1 MKKRLTK
8 VGLPVTIKLVKEST
22 DNQAKKPAAAL
33 PPFKLTPDKP
43 GQNPRIYSR
52 EQAAADWKMVE
63 AQLEARG
70 ITSGF

>member
-1 MKKRLTK
+1 MSEEKQKDTQNNASKKVDAQK
-8 VGLPVTIKLVKEST
+8 
-22 DNQAKKPAAAL
+22 L

-63 AQLEARG
+63 ARLEARG

>member
-1 MKKRLTK
+1 MSDKPEGKDQQSQPT
-8 VGLPVTIKLVKEST
+8 E
-22 DNQAKKPAAAL
+22 KPAAVI
-33 PPFKLTPDKP
+33 PPFKLTPDNP

-63 AQLEARG
+63 ARLEARG

>member
-1 MKKRLTK
+1 MSEKPKRK
-8 VGLPVTIKLVKEST
+8 
-22 DNQAKKPAAAL
+22 DQQNQPTKKPAAVI

-43 GQNPRIYSR
+43 GQNPRIYSN

-63 AQLEARG
+63 ARLEARG

>member
-1 MKKRLTK
+1 MSEEKPTD
-8 VGLPVTIKLVKEST
+8 TQDIAKEKA
-22 DNQAKKPAAAL
+22 DAKKL

-43 GQNPRIYSR
+43 GQNPKIYSD

-63 AQLEARG
+63 ARLEARG

>member
-1 MKKRLTK
+1 MSEKPKRK
-8 VGLPVTIKLVKEST
+8 
-22 DNQAKKPAAAL
+22 DQQNQPAEKPAVI

-43 GQNPRIYSR
+43 GQNPRIYSN

-63 AQLEARG
+63 ARLEARG

>member
-1 MKKRLTK
+1 M
-8 VGLPVTIKLVKEST
+8 
-22 DNQAKKPAAAL
+22 NL

-43 GQNPRIYSR
+43 GQNPRIYSD

-63 AQLEARG
+63 ARLEARG

>member
-1 MKKRLTK
+1 MSEEKQKHAQSNAK
-8 VGLPVTIKLVKEST
+8 GKA
-22 DNQAKKPAAAL
+22 DAKKL

-63 AQLEARG
+63 ARLEARG